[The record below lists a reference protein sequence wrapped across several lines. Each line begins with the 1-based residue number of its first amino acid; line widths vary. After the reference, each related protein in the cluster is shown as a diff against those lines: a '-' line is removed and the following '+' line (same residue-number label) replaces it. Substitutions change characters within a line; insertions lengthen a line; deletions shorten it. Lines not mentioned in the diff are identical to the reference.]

1 MMKNETIKIL
11 ILTANPKNT
20 DKLRLD
26 EEVREIQAALEQGSY
41 RDQFEVVTRWAV
53 RVDDLQAILLN
64 HPPQIVHFSGH
75 GAGEQGLA
83 LENESGQMQLV
94 STDALAGLFKLL
106 RNTVECVVLNAC
118 YSEEQA
124 ESIHQHINC
133 VVGMNQAIGDK
144 AAINFARGF
153 YRALAAGRS
162 YDDAFEF
169 GCNAID
175 LKRIPEAST
184 PTIKCRQ
191 RLAPVVEKQPISEQS
206 VQPEQKEM
214 PASSGVTVNMKAGDN
229 AKQIGQIHHIDS
241 FNM

>member
-1 MMKNETIKIL
+1 
-11 ILTANPKNT
+11 
-20 DKLRLD
+20 
-26 EEVREIQAALEQGSY
+26 LEQGSY
-41 RDQFEVVTRWAV
+41 RDQFEVITRWAV

-64 HPPQIVHFSGH
+64 HPPRIVHFSGH

-83 LENESGQMQLV
+83 LENELGQMQLV

-106 RNTVECVVLNAC
+106 KNTVECVVLNAC

-124 ESIHQHINC
+124 EVIHQHINC

-153 YRALAAGRS
+153 YRALAAGRF

-175 LKRIPEAST
+175 LKKIPETST

-191 RLAPVVEKQPISEQS
+191 RLTPVVEKPMISEQP
-206 VQPEQKEM
+206 VQLEHKEM
-214 PASSGVTVNMKAGDN
+214 PASSGVTVTMKAKDN
-229 AKQIGQIHHIDS
+229 AKQIGQIGDIDS
-241 FNM
+241 FTM

>member
-11 ILTANPKNT
+11 ILTTNPKNT
-20 DKLRLD
+20 GKLRLD

-41 RDQFEVVTRWAV
+41 RDQFEVITRWAV

-64 HPPQIVHFSGH
+64 HPSQIVHFSGH

-83 LENESGQMQLV
+83 LENELGQMQLV

-106 RNTVECVVLNAC
+106 KNTVECVVLNAC

-124 ESIHQHINC
+124 EVIHQHINC

-144 AAINFARGF
+144 ASINFARGF
-153 YRALAAGRS
+153 YRALAAGRF

-175 LKRIPEAST
+175 LKEIPETST

-191 RLAPVVEKQPISEQS
+191 RLTPVVEKQMISEQP
-206 VQPEQKEM
+206 VQLEHKEM
-214 PASSGVTVNMKAGDN
+214 PASSGATVTMKAKDN
-229 AKQIGQIHHIDS
+229 AKQIGQIGDIDS
-241 FNM
+241 FTM